1 MLFNSFEFTW
11 FLPLV
16 FALYWAVPKQ
26 WLKLQ
31 NALLL
36 LASYVFYGWW
46 DYRFLALIAF
56 STVIDYWVAKQ
67 LHKTP
72 YQQQKKYWLGL
83 SIAVNLGIL
92 GYFKYANFFIES
104 TVVVLQQFGLQPHVS
119 TLQVI
124 LPVGISFYTFQTLSY
139 TIDVYKQKL
148 QPSESLLNFA
158 TYVSFFPQLVAGP
171 IERATHL
178 LPQIQQTRV
187 FNAALAIQGVQ
198 RIIWGLVKKVVV
210 ADQLAPIVNQAFG
223 NAQGASSFEL
233 GIAAVYFA
241 FQIYGD
247 FSGYSNVAIG
257 TAQLFGIQLK
267 ENFRFPYLATNISDF
282 WHRWHI
288 SLSTWFRDYVYI
300 PLGGSKHGQ
309 TKALRNIMVIF
320 LVSGFWHGANFTFIV
335 WGAIHAVL
343 YLPLFILGNNRKHLQ
358 EDVRNPIKHSLSI
371 VYTFSLVTLAWIF
384 FRADSISQ
392 AIEIYSRIFQFSG
405 PILVPKLWWL
415 PILLIALEVIMQCHQ
430 LLVPQFNNR
439 NLNVVLYASL
449 LLLLVMNATNDSST
463 FIYFQF

>member
-72 YQQQKKYWLGL
+72 YQHQKKYWLAL
-83 SIAVNLGIL
+83 SIAVNLGVL

-178 LPQIQQTRV
+178 LPQIHQTRV

-233 GIAAVYFA
+233 GIAAIYFA

-247 FSGYSNVAIG
+247 FSGYSDVAIG

-320 LVSGFWHGANFTFIV
+320 LVSAFWHGANFTFIV

-358 EDVRNPIKHSLSI
+358 EDFKNPIKHSLSI
-371 VYTFSLVTLAWIF
+371 VYTFLLVTLAWIF

-392 AIEIYSRIFQFSG
+392 AVEIYSRIFQFSG
-405 PILVPKLWWL
+405 PIIVPKLWWL
-415 PILLIALEVIMQCHQ
+415 PILLIALEVIMQHQQ

>member
-56 STVIDYWVAKQ
+56 STVIDYLVAKQ
-67 LHKTP
+67 LYKTP
-72 YQQQKKYWLGL
+72 YQQQKKYWLAL
-83 SIAVNLGIL
+83 SIALNLGVL

-104 TVVVLQQFGLQPHVS
+104 TVEVLQQFGLQPHVS

-187 FNAALAIQGVQ
+187 FNAELAIQGVQ

-210 ADQLAPIVNQAFG
+210 ADQLAPIVNQAFA
-223 NAQGASSFEL
+223 NAQGASSLEL
-233 GIAAVYFA
+233 CTAAVYFA

-247 FSGYSNVAIG
+247 FSGYSDVAIG

-267 ENFRFPYLATNISDF
+267 ENFKFPYLATNISDF

-309 TKALRNIMVIF
+309 TKALRNILVIF
-320 LVSGFWHGANFTFIV
+320 LVSGFWHGANFTFII

-358 EDVRNPIKHSLSI
+358 ESDRNLIKYSLSI
-371 VYTFSLVTLAWIF
+371 VYTFTLVTLAWIF

-392 AIEIYSRIFQFSG
+392 AVEIYSRIFQFSG
-405 PILVPKLWWL
+405 VFTMPKLWWL
-415 PILLIALEVIMQCHQ
+415 PILLMALEVIMQRQQ

-439 NLNVVLYASL
+439 NLNVALYASL